1 MGEGKRSTVNSPRA
15 VLAGLEVLLVVS
27 VDTEED
33 NWVPTRVGISVEKV
47 RELKRLS
54 GCFDGVGV
62 RATYFT
68 SYQVATRPWAVDVL
82 REICD
87 DGRAEIGAHLP
98 PWNTPPID
106 EPLVLRNTMMKNLPP
121 KLQLAKLER
130 LTSQLAD
137 VFGAPPTAFRA
148 GRFGLGAEAVPALV
162 ACGYQVDSSVTP
174 FMSWEAMDDGPNF
187 VGASL
192 DAYRVGTGRDIRV
205 RTADGPLVEIPIT
218 CWYTRFA
225 SWRFPGLHR
234 VLPTRPA
241 RALHL
246 AGLAPVCQTRSRTAA
261 ESATS
266 LQSRGLTGLCVA
278 TPCVAAPQQ
287 RIAEPP
293 PIEQQRRRRH
303 SGLAL
308 ANYAFQPQRIGVVMR
323 EPAVMST
330 RVRDLPSHSLAA
342 AEAGAPTHWARHGVP
357 VESNARRLLV
367 ISYHFRADGVV
378 GGLRWAGVTKYLA
391 RLGWQVAVLTAAPP
405 APGD

>member
-1 MGEGKRSTVNSPRA
+1 MNAPRA
-15 VLAGLEVLLVVS
+15 VRAGLEVLLVVS

-33 NWVPTRVGISVEKV
+33 NWVPTRVGISVENV

-54 GCFDGVGV
+54 RCFDGVGV

-82 REICD
+82 REISD
-87 DGRAEIGAHLP
+87 DGRAEIGAHLH

-218 CWYTRFA
+218 CGYTRFA
-225 SWRFPGLHR
+225 SGRWPGLHR
-234 VLPTRPA
+234 VLHTRPA

-246 AGLAPVCQTRSRTAA
+246 AGLARRLGLAKLTQLSPEQ
-261 ESATS
+261 ESVEDMLAV
-266 LQSRGLTGLCVA
+266 SRGALEGGVRHLHLFFHSVALRPGLSPWTSGAQDVDRIYAKIDGYLDGLSQTACVRFA
-278 TPCVAAPQQ
+278 TVSEACHALGFGERPAA
-287 RIAEPP
+287 
-293 PIEQQRRRRH
+293 
-303 SGLAL
+303 
-308 ANYAFQPQRIGVVMR
+308 V
-323 EPAVMST
+323 
-330 RVRDLPSHSLAA
+330 
-342 AEAGAPTHWARHGVP
+342 
-357 VESNARRLLV
+357 
-367 ISYHFRADGVV
+367 
-378 GGLRWAGVTKYLA
+378 
-391 RLGWQVAVLTAAPP
+391 
-405 APGD
+405 